1 MSTQME
7 HPDSL
12 RPGQRARRDR
22 IVSAALELLEEGE
35 YETIHVRD
43 VAQRADVA
51 LGTMYHYFSSKE
63 HLYAAVM
70 LEWAS
75 SFRRAIARRPLNG
88 QTTQERLTDLFGRV
102 IRAFEQHPQFL
113 RLEIVL
119 ENSTDSHAR
128 EMFAVFSDHNLA
140 TFATALDTL
149 PVTEAREITGIAAI
163 VMGSMLHAWALGRVD
178 IARVYHSVFQT
189 IDLIY
194 SPPPG
199 APRER

>member
-1 MSTQME
+1 VQA
-7 HPDSL
+7 
-12 RPGQRARRDR
+12 G
-22 IVSAALELLEEGE
+22 LELLEEGE
-35 YETIHVRD
+35 YDAIHVRD

-75 SFRRAIARRPLNG
+75 SFRHTIARRPLHGRTNP
-88 QTTQERLTDLFGRV
+88 ERLKDLFGRV
-102 IRAFEQHPQFL
+102 IRAFERRPQFL

-119 ENSTDSHAR
+119 ENSNDPHAR
-128 EMFAVFSDHNLA
+128 EMFAVFSDHNRS

-149 PVTEAREITGIAAI
+149 PVDAAREVTGIAAI
-163 VMGSMLHAWALGRVD
+163 VMGSMLHAWALERVKID
-178 IARVYHSVFQT
+178 KVYESVFLA
-189 IDLIY
+189 IDLIF

-199 APRER
+199 AARSQ